1 MECAVWIFMERAPAK
16 ALKTLIVKAYLDNW
30 GQQNKTSIVKITLIK
45 YLIYLQ
51 LQIIL
56 QNYKY

>member
-1 MECAVWIFMERAPAK
+1 MMNFCSCNWGN
-16 ALKTLIVKAYLDNW
+16 LDNW

-51 LQIIL
+51 LQL
-56 QNYKY
+56 SYKTINTNCMVFANP